1 MMEKVNMPPNNKYTE
16 IHFLHEMLSNE
27 NIPHTMKRFK
37 DGWQVCYPEENFPG
51 RIMDAIQ
58 YLGSYGHQLNLLEIM
73 GLLTPEEEKCDSVV
87 GNLTAIDVFLRIKN
101 HWLYGTDWLKH
112 YYSGE

>member
-1 MMEKVNMPPNNKYTE
+1 MN
-16 IHFLHEMLSNE
+16 FLIFL
-27 NIPHTMKRFK
+27 
-37 DGWQVCYPEENFPG
+37 
-51 RIMDAIQ
+51 
-58 YLGSYGHQLNLLEIM
+58 LGLLTGGALGVLLM